1 MAQYSWM
8 FRNKQDSEYASGPK
22 HACQNSEKGKV
33 QNMAAF
39 SICERY
45 AAFWICQNMLCQSSE
60 YILGS
65 KCAKIL
71 NMARFWI
78 CKGAQYAWISLDMP

>member
-1 MAQYSWM
+1 M
-8 FRNKQDSEYASGPK
+8 FRNKQDSQYASGPK

-45 AAFWICQNMLCQSSE
+45 AAF
-60 YILGS
+60 
-65 KCAKIL
+65 
-71 NMARFWI
+71 
-78 CKGAQYAWISLDMP
+78 